1 MIYKQLNTSFT
12 TLSETINDLVRL
24 GYTHDFNLR
33 VGDITLSPD
42 FFEIDQV
49 YRFEDDTD
57 PDNQS
62 ILYAISST
70 MSDLKGTLVNGYGNS
85 SDTFASKLIER
96 LNTHND

>member
-1 MIYKQLNTSFT
+1 MTDAEIAA
-12 TLSETINDLVRL
+12 TLACIVVMQAQIVLKV
-24 GYTHDFNLR
+24 
-33 VGDITLSPD
+33 
-42 FFEIDQV
+42 FEIDQV